1 MGLARR
7 HGPGFLAQVVVP
19 QSGRVMT
26 VLRALFLIVAVV
38 AGIAGVIML
47 VAPSSTDRYFS
58 WPIGPPAVAAT
69 VGAFY
74 VMSAVVFGLAALRED
89 WAGSRG
95 LCFGVLALTIPTL
108 IATVKD
114 HDVFDFGRWQAVLWV
129 VLFIASPVAY
139 GTILF
144 MQRGQVTAAGDR
156 LRPWARAVLW
166 VLAVGYAALALALL
180 FAQDA
185 SGRRAPFALVALSG
199 RFLGCWALF
208 LAVLAA
214 FAAVRHRW
222 NEARI
227 PLLALAL
234 WPVGALLAALTR
246 YGDLVT
252 SRRVAYV
259 IVVGVVLVVSAA
271 TAIAGRDA
279 RPRV

>member
-1 MGLARR
+1 M
-7 HGPGFLAQVVVP
+7 
-19 QSGRVMT
+19 S

-58 WPIGPPAVAAT
+58 WPTGPPAVAAT

-74 VMSAVVFGLAALRED
+74 VASAVVFGLAALRED
-89 WAGSRG
+89 WPGSRG
-95 LCFGVLALTIPTL
+95 LCLGVLALTVPTL
-108 IATVKD
+108 IATVKH

-129 VLFIASPVAY
+129 TLFIAAPVAY

-144 MQRGQVTAAGDR
+144 LQRGRVTGTGEP
-156 LRPWARAVLW
+156 LRPWARAVVG
-166 VLAVGYAALALALL
+166 VLAAGYAVLAAALL

-214 FAAVRHRW
+214 FAAVRNRW

-234 WPVGALLAALTR
+234 WPAAALLAALTR

-252 SRRVAYV
+252 SRRVVYV
-259 IVVGVVLVVSAA
+259 VVVAVVLVVSAV

-279 RPRV
+279 PRRA

>member
-1 MGLARR
+1 MS
-7 HGPGFLAQVVVP
+7 
-19 QSGRVMT
+19 QSGRVMG

-74 VMSAVVFGLAALRED
+74 VASAVVFGLAALRED
-89 WAGSRG
+89 WPGSRG

-108 IATVKD
+108 IATVND
-114 HDVFDFGRWQAVLWV
+114 HEVFDFGRWQAVLWV
-129 VLFIASPVAY
+129 ILFVASPIAY
-139 GTILF
+139 GSILF
-144 MQRGQVTAAGDR
+144 LQRGQVAATGDR
-156 LRPWARAVLW
+156 LQPWARVVAG
-166 VLAVGYAALALALL
+166 VLAVGYAALAVTLL

-208 LAVLAA
+208 LGVLATV
-214 FAAVRHRW
+214 AAVRDRW

-234 WPVGALLAALTR
+234 WPAAALLAALTR

-252 SRRVAYV
+252 TRRVAYV
-259 IVVGVVLVVSAA
+259 IVVAIVLVVSAA

-279 RPRV
+279 RRRA

>member
-1 MGLARR
+1 M
-7 HGPGFLAQVVVP
+7 
-19 QSGRVMT
+19 S

-74 VMSAVVFGLAALRED
+74 VASAAVFGLAALRED
-89 WAGSRG
+89 WPGSRG

-108 IATVKD
+108 IATVKH
-114 HDVFDFGRWQAVLWV
+114 HDVFDFGRWQAILWAI
-129 VLFIASPVAY
+129 LFIAAPIAY

-144 MQRGQVTAAGDR
+144 LQRGQVTGTGDR
-156 LRPWARAVLW
+156 LRPWARVVVGA
-166 VLAVGYAALALALL
+166 LAVGYVTLAVALL

-185 SGRRAPFALVALSG
+185 SARRAPFALVALSG

-208 LAVLAA
+208 LGVLAA
-214 FAAVRHRW
+214 FAAVRDRW

-227 PLLALAL
+227 PLLALVL
-234 WPVGALLAALTR
+234 WPAAALLAALTR
-246 YGDLVT
+246 YGDLVP
-252 SRRVAYV
+252 SRSVAYV
-259 IVVGVVLVVSAA
+259 IVVSVVLVVSAA
-271 TAIAGRDA
+271 TAFAGRIA
-279 RPRV
+279 PRRA